1 MMREP
6 WIGDES
12 QLAAI
17 ARQVFVRALRRP
29 WRVLVIAV
37 LITGA
42 YVWTRAHAAPTYE
55 ATLYFNMVEGD
66 LTDPNNTP
74 RPLRSIREYISNVAL
89 SRARVERLMTKY
101 HLSDAYLARD
111 RVAAIDAF
119 REDIRIDVTRN
130 YFLYDRIQFN
140 APRSA
145 QIAISTRGG
154 DPERARAILR
164 EIGDAILQE
173 QLAAR
178 ADRLGQARDVFG
190 SQLLLARTR
199 TRLLQQQIDRLWLDL
214 ARADP
219 RGAIWIQARIA
230 GLQADIKG
238 AIEQVV
244 ALERRAA
251 DVAFTAAAEGNQL
264 GLNFELFDESLVT
277 TAPRLTPFQLARLAT
292 VVFIMVLV
300 LTVPVV
306 GAFDDRIY
314 SAHDLEVYGL
324 PFFGALPRFNGD
336 DAGSYRARRQTGVY
350 NS

>member
-1 MMREP
+1 M
-6 WIGDES
+6 
-12 QLAAI
+12 AAI

-29 WRVLVIAV
+29 VRVLAIAV
-37 LITGA
+37 LISGT
-42 YVWTRAHAAPTYE
+42 YVWTRAHTAPTYE

-66 LTDPNNTP
+66 LTDSKNTP

-101 HLSDAYLARD
+101 HLSHAYLARD

-119 REDIRIDVTRN
+119 REDIGIDVTRN

-145 QIAISTRGG
+145 QIAISRRGA
-154 DPERARAILR
+154 DPEQSRAILR

-173 QLAAR
+173 QLAQR

-190 SQLLLARTR
+190 AQLLLARTR

-219 RGAIWIQARIA
+219 RNAIWIQARIA
-230 GLQADIKG
+230 GLQADVKG

-251 DVAFTAAAEGNQL
+251 DVAFTAAAEGKQL

-277 TAPRLTPFQLARLAT
+277 TAPRLTPFQLARLAAI
-292 VVFIMVLV
+292 VFFMVLV

-324 PFFGALPRFNGD
+324 PFFGALPHFDGD
-336 DAGSYRARRQTGVY
+336 DAGSYRARRQTSMY